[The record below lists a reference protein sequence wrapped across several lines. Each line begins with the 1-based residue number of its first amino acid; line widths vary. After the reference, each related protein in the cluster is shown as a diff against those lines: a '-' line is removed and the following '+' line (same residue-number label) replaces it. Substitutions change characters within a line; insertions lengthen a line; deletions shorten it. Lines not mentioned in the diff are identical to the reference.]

1 MFKKLFDFKMS
12 KQMVLAKIFMLVC
25 MVAAIVVTFLGLREI
40 VDVKH
45 MKEVLDATRPLMG
58 DVLLYLLKK
67 YLVWALLVLFAG
79 VATFV
84 GVRYTENNKKAA

>member
-1 MFKKLFDFKMS
+1 MLKKLFNFKMS
-12 KQMVLAKIFMLVC
+12 KQMVMAKVFMLVC
-25 MVAAIVVTFLGLREI
+25 MAVAIVVTFLGLREI

-84 GVRYTENNKKAA
+84 GVRFAENNKKA

>member
-1 MFKKLFDFKMS
+1 MLKKLFNFKMS
-12 KQMVLAKIFMLVC
+12 KNVACAKAFMLVC
-25 MVAAIVVTFLGLREI
+25 MVAAIVITFFGLKEI

-45 MKEVLDATRPLMG
+45 MKEVLDAARPLMG

-84 GVRYTENNKKAA
+84 GVRYAENNKKAA

>member
-1 MFKKLFDFKMS
+1 MLKKLFNFKMS
-12 KQMVLAKIFMLVC
+12 KQMVMAKVFMLVC
-25 MVAAIVVTFLGLREI
+25 MAVAIVVTFLGLREI

-84 GVRYTENNKKAA
+84 GVRYAENNKKA

>member
-1 MFKKLFDFKMS
+1 MLKKLFNFKMS
-12 KQMVLAKIFMLVC
+12 KNVACAKAFMLVC
-25 MVAAIVVTFLGLREI
+25 MVAAIVITFFGLKEI

-67 YLVWALLVLFAG
+67 YLVWALVVLFTG
-79 VATFV
+79 VVTFV
-84 GVRYTENNKKAA
+84 TVRFVDNKKAA

>member
-1 MFKKLFDFKMS
+1 MFKKLFNFKMS
-12 KQMVLAKIFMLVC
+12 KQMVMAKAFMLVC
-25 MVAAIVVTFLGLREI
+25 MAVAIVVTFLGLKEI

-45 MKEVLDATRPLMG
+45 MKEVLDVTRPLMG

-79 VATFV
+79 VAAFL
-84 GVRYTENNKKAA
+84 GVRYAENNKKAA

>member
-1 MFKKLFDFKMS
+1 MLKKLFNFKMS
-12 KQMVLAKIFMLVC
+12 KQMVMAKVFMLVC
-25 MVAAIVVTFLGLREI
+25 MAVAIVVTFLGLREI

-79 VATFV
+79 VASFV
-84 GVRYTENNKKAA
+84 GVRYAENNKKAA